1 MLSVLFNNK
10 NHSYI
15 QSTLVAS
22 GNLCYD
28 TAKVI
33 LVLVKKA
40 VIMTG
45 TWYSVRILP
54 EKHNRRSTN
63 CEGVE
68 KVRTLIAFAGKYG
81 CTKKAAHLLRDKFS
95 GEVTLVNLTEEKPPD
110 LDTFDLVVIGGS
122 IYAGFIRPE
131 VRKFCRDNLA
141 TLTGKKL
148 GLFVCC
154 GWKTKRRSK
163 LNCFSP

>member
-1 MLSVLFNNK
+1 M
-10 NHSYI
+10 
-15 QSTLVAS
+15 
-22 GNLCYD
+22 
-28 TAKVI
+28 
-33 LVLVKKA
+33 
-40 VIMTG
+40 
-45 TWYSVRILP
+45 
-54 EKHNRRSTN
+54 
-63 CEGVE
+63 
-68 KVRTLIAFAGKYG
+68 RTLIAFAGKYG
-81 CTKKAAHLLRDKFS
+81 STKKAAHLLRDKFS

-154 GWKTKRRSK
+154 GLENKAEEQIKTVFPRELLSRAMATGYFGYEVNYDQMSFLDRIIMRLVSGQKENQFCLREENIEK
-163 LNCFSP
+163 FAAELD